1 MKPELII
8 NYFLLILL
16 LVLYSK
22 NNFPDSLGLLLVI
35 IHISRLASL
44 LSNQKLARIFHQPR
58 KLKITAKIFLI
69 EDG

>member
-8 NYFLLILL
+8 NSFLLILL

-22 NNFPDSLGLLLVI
+22 NNFPASLGLLLVI
-35 IHISRLASL
+35 IHISQLASL
-44 LSNQKLARIFHQPR
+44 LSNQNLARIFHQPR